1 MNIDLTSTT
10 TRRIQ
15 DALTQARHQMG
26 GPTIGMVLT
35 LVIVTDESAQYDS
48 LRAANDAAREH
59 PCRILTVISRDPRGS
74 SSRLDAE
81 IRIGETGPGETVL
94 LRMYGPLA
102 QHADSVVVPLLVPD
116 APVVVWWPGQPPE
129 DPAED
134 PLGALG
140 QRRVTDCYAAMDRL
154 EALARLSRSYAPGDT
169 DFAWT
174 RLTPWRTL
182 LAASLDQ
189 PTPSLRSAEVLGE
202 ADSPSTELLA
212 AWLEVRLG
220 IPAHRRVS
228 EGPGIT
234 AVVLHSD
241 EGELAITR
249 PDGRVATM
257 SRPGQPDRYVSLM
270 RRPIAELLAEEL
282 RRLDPDEVYHEA
294 VRRFEKE
301 QSRREV
307 LQGASESAES
317 VQSTE
322 GAAGGESTPGA
333 EGAGGSEHPGA
344 SESTDVTAPPPGT
357 GSPAPGRTRPSR
369 KKAGS

>member
-48 LRAANDAAREH
+48 LRAANEAAREH

-129 DPAED
+129 NPAED

-140 QRRVTDCYAAMDRL
+140 QRRVTDSYAAPDRL
-154 EALARLSRSYAPGDT
+154 EALCRLSRSYAPGDT

-189 PTPSLRSAEVLGE
+189 ATPPLRSAEVLGE
-202 ADSPSTELLA
+202 ADSPSAELLA

-220 IPAHRRVS
+220 IPAHRLVS
-228 EGPGIT
+228 DGPGIT

-241 EGELAITR
+241 GGELAMTR

-257 SRPGQPDRYVSLM
+257 SRPGQPDRYVALT

-282 RRLDPDEVYHEA
+282 RRLDPDEVYHES
-294 VRRFEKE
+294 VMRFEKE
-301 QSRREV
+301 QSRR
-307 LQGASESAES
+307 GAA
-317 VQSTE
+317 QDAFGE
-322 GAAGGESTPGA
+322 GAEASGESGDPETA
-333 EGAGGSEHPGA
+333 R
-344 SESTDVTAPPPGT
+344 STDITAPAPDT
-357 GSPAPGRTRPSR
+357 GSSAAGKVRQSR

>member
-1 MNIDLTSTT
+1 VNIDLTSTT

-48 LRAANDAAREH
+48 LRAANEAAREH

-102 QHADSVVVPLLVPD
+102 EHADSVVVPLLVPD
-116 APVVVWWPGQPPE
+116 APVVVWWPGQPPAN
-129 DPAED
+129 PSED

-140 QRRVTDCYAAMDRL
+140 QRRVTDSYAAVDRMASL
-154 EALARLSRSYAPGDT
+154 CGLSRSYAPGDT
-169 DFAWT
+169 DFSWT

-189 PTPSLRSAEVLGE
+189 PAPPLRSAEVAAE
-202 ADSPSTELLA
+202 ADSPSAELLA
-212 AWLEVRLG
+212 AWLQVRLG
-220 IPAHRRVS
+220 VPARRTVS

-241 EGELAITR
+241 EGDLAITR

-257 SRPGQPDRYVSLM
+257 SRPGQPDRYISLL
-270 RRPIAELLAEEL
+270 RRPSLIL
-282 RRLDPDEVYHEA
+282 
-294 VRRFEKE
+294 
-301 QSRREV
+301 
-307 LQGASESAES
+307 
-317 VQSTE
+317 
-322 GAAGGESTPGA
+322 
-333 EGAGGSEHPGA
+333 
-344 SESTDVTAPPPGT
+344 
-357 GSPAPGRTRPSR
+357 PSR
-369 KKAGS
+369 MT